1 MNLAVIGVL
10 TGLSVRK
17 EGGVQG
23 EVGVQGGG
31 IPPQWEAQNTKNPQN
46 Y

>member
-23 EVGVQGGG
+23 EGVEGGG
-31 IPPQWEAQNTKNPQN
+31 IPSPKGIPGFFSLL
-46 Y
+46 